1 MYDLFCL
8 QNPFALL
15 KRTDDVW
22 GRGRWLGVV

>member
-15 KRTDDVW
+15 TRTDDVW
-22 GRGRWLGVV
+22 RRGRWLGVV